1 MTKKQYV
8 RRAAHRLHL
17 PRGMKRAVLDGLAE
31 SFESAR
37 EHGET
42 EGDVIARLGSPK
54 AFAREALQSAEWT
67 EFQRSCIRR
76 ERSLRIAVIVCAV
89 FILVMGGGLTVRAVA
104 EAAFRQT
111 VIGYADG
118 PTQIFVA
125 GGFAPLLPLVF
136 LAILAVACLVLILC
150 WFHVKKQLE
159 DE

>member
-8 RRAAHRLHL
+8 RRAARRLHL
-17 PRGMKRAVLDGLAE
+17 PRGMKQAVLDGLVE
-31 SFESAR
+31 SLESAR

-42 EGDVIARLGSPK
+42 EEDVFARLGSPE
-54 AFAREALQSAEWT
+54 AFARESFQSAELT

-76 ERSLRIAVIVCAV
+76 ERSLRIAAIVCAV

-118 PTQIFVA
+118 PTQIFVT

-136 LAILAVACLVLILC
+136 LAILAVACLVLLLC

>member
-1 MTKKQYV
+1 MTQKQYV
-8 RRAAHRLHL
+8 RQAAHRLHL
-17 PRGMKRAVLDGLAE
+17 PRGMKRAVLDGLVE

-42 EGDVIARLGSPK
+42 EENVIARLGSPR
-54 AFAREALQSAEWT
+54 AFAREALQSAELT
-67 EFQRSCIRR
+67 ESQRSCIRR
-76 ERSLRIAVIVCAV
+76 ERSLRMAAIVCAA
-89 FILVMGGGLTVRAVA
+89 FILIMGGALTVRAVA
-104 EAAFRQT
+104 EAVFRQT
-111 VIGYADG
+111 VIGYTNV
-118 PTQIFVA
+118 PTQILVT

>member
-8 RRAAHRLHL
+8 RRAAHRLRL

-37 EHGET
+37 EHGEA
-42 EGDVIARLGSPK
+42 EEDVIARLGSPK
-54 AFAREALQSAEWT
+54 AFAREAFQSAELT

-76 ERSLRIAVIVCAV
+76 ERSLRIATIVCAV

-104 EAAFRQT
+104 EAAFRKT
-111 VIGYADG
+111 VIGYTDG
-118 PTQIFVA
+118 PTQIFVT
-125 GGFAPLLPLVF
+125 GGFVPLLPFVF